1 MPMRQV
7 NLALLTSVSLV
18 CAALAAAPAAQAAFA
33 SDPPGKSSTVTVT
46 VDGVTVGIAND
57 AKNSAGDSLSR
68 AFGGGNFDDSG
79 INELSAMYT
88 ARPDGASGNA
98 LAYLPAQGGVI
109 ENSCVGGGGSSEFY
123 QRAQVTLSGFDDT
136 VTKVWAFYDP
146 AVGSGEVVK
155 TFPHFDDDSIFVNGV
170 AIANQRITAT
180 ANLPTLCDDS
190 TLFVNGDDS
199 GVLVLGTGSYTRSTA
214 GVFKS
219 TSSGTVSFD
228 AYVPMNGASDDS
240 TSIFL
245 ALGLVVDVGDD
256 GVDDTTDDVAI
267 ETWLSSEPYWST
279 PGPPGEVNFVVPPC
293 NSPTPTH
300 EACVESIS
308 GVFAADGTTRQD
320 SGYAVKMTLTVD
332 ADDSGVL
339 VPETLS
345 AYVDLAPTQPI
356 GSGGYSV
363 PANSIAKLAISWPTD
378 GDPYL
383 GGQLPFGT
391 DPGEVDFTNAVADTP
406 ILVDP
411 ATTDDTSNTNR
422 WDIKTTGGRVVTTMI
437 GQARTTSDAISRDT
451 WWPQCEV
458 DIVGGAT
465 QQDKCGEGMTGAV
478 TSDYMVFSH
487 VPARMH
493 LSLAG
498 GESNLA
504 GGLVSTNGQSFAF
517 GPETMSGVS
526 FQFAV
531 AGPSYDFN
539 GNPRSADGFY
549 FVCMPE
555 DYLTAVFDAT
565 TAEAVSSFVGTRDNT
580 PVGTTFSSGTC
591 GDGEPGA
598 IAALNPFGYSA
609 PLFRL
614 APAAAPVVVPPAPVV
629 YPPGAPTAVAVE
641 IGDGSANVTWSAP
654 EWSGSFPV
662 TNFEISATP
671 GGKSCLVQAPA
682 LSCQITG
689 LTNDMPYTFAVRA
702 LNAAGWGAWSSAS
715 PEVTPVEPVVPTI
728 TISGQRGEVRGRQ
741 GVIVTGSSVG
751 LVDGDVVRPWVKLAG
766 QSAYSQGVASISVDD
781 SGTFIWQRRTGKKVY
796 VYFVSADGVKSDRI
810 ILQSARA
817 R

>member
-109 ENSCVGGGGSSEFY
+109 KNSCVGGGSEFY
-123 QRAQVTLSGFDDT
+123 QRAQVTLSGLPASN
-136 VTKVWAFYDP
+136 TKVWAFYDP
-146 AVGSGEVVK
+146 AVGSGKVVK
-155 TFPHFDDDSIFVNGV
+155 TFPHFDDDSIFDDSGV

-256 GVDDTTDDVAI
+256 GVNDTTDDVAI

-320 SGYAVKMTLTVD
+320 SGYAVKMTLTGD
-332 ADDSGVL
+332 ADD
-339 VPETLS
+339 LS

-378 GDPYL
+378 GDPYFI
-383 GGQLPFGT
+383 GLPFGT
-391 DPGEVDFTNAVADTP
+391 GDDSVDFTNAVADTP

-493 LSLAG
+493 LSVAG

-565 TAEAVSSFVGTRDNT
+565 TDEAVSSFVGTRDNT

-662 TNFEISATP
+662 TNFEVSATP

-682 LSCQITG
+682 LSCQVTG

-702 LNAAGWGAWSSAS
+702 LNGAGWGAWSSAS

>member
-7 NLALLTSVSLV
+7 NLAFLTSVSLV

-109 ENSCVGGGGSSEFY
+109 ENSCVGGGSEFY

-146 AVGSGEVVK
+146 AVGSGDVVK
-155 TFPHFDDDSIFVNGV
+155 TFPHFDENSPNPIVDGGV

-199 GVLVLGTGSYTRSTA
+199 GVLVLGTDDDTRSTA

-245 ALGLVVDVGDD
+245 ALGLVVDVGND
-256 GVDDTTDDVAI
+256 GVNDETDDVAI
-267 ETWLSSEPYWST
+267 ETWLSSEPYWGT
-279 PGPPGEVNFVVPPC
+279 PGDHSDVNFIVPPC
-293 NSPTPTH
+293 SSPQANDK
-300 EACVESIS
+300 ACVESIS

-320 SGYAVKMTLTVD
+320 SGYAVKMTLTAD

-378 GDPYL
+378 GDPYSI
-383 GGQLPFGT
+383 GLPFGT
-391 DPGEVDFTNAVADTP
+391 GDDSVDFTNAVADTP

-493 LSLAG
+493 LSVAG

-662 TNFEISATP
+662 TNFEVSATP

-682 LSCQITG
+682 LSCQVTG

-702 LNAAGWGAWSSAS
+702 LNGAGWGAWSSAS

-751 LVDGDVVRPWVKLAG
+751 LVDGEVVRPWVKLAG

>member
-123 QRAQVTLSGFDDT
+123 QRAQVTLSGLPASN
-136 VTKVWAFYDP
+136 TKVWAFYDP

-155 TFPHFDDDSIFVNGV
+155 TFPHFDENSPTPIVDDSQV

-180 ANLPTLCDDS
+180 ANLPTLCDNS

-245 ALGLVVDVGDD
+245 ALGLVVDVGNN

-279 PGPPGEVNFVVPPC
+279 PGPPGDVNFVVPPC
-293 NSPTPTH
+293 NSPQATD

-320 SGYAVKMTLTVD
+320 SGYAVKMTLTGD
-332 ADDSGVL
+332 ADD
-339 VPETLS
+339 LS

-356 GSGGYSV
+356 GTSGYSV

-493 LSLAG
+493 LSVAG

-565 TAEAVSSFVGTRDNT
+565 TDEAVSSFVGTRDNT

-741 GVIVTGSSVG
+741 GVIVSGSSVG
-751 LVDGDVVRPWVKLAG
+751 LSQGALVQPWVKLAG

>member
-7 NLALLTSVSLV
+7 NLAFLTSVSLV

-33 SDPPGKSSTVTVT
+33 SDPPGKSSTVTVS

-109 ENSCVGGGGSSEFY
+109 KKSCVDGVSSEFY

-136 VTKVWAFYDP
+136 NTKVWAFYDP

-155 TFPHFDDDSIFVNGV
+155 TFPHFDDAGISDDSGV

-279 PGPPGEVNFVVPPC
+279 PGPPGDVNFIVPPC
-293 NSPTPTH
+293 SSPNATH

-320 SGYAVKMTLTVD
+320 SGYAVKMTLTGD
-332 ADDSGVL
+332 ADD
-339 VPETLS
+339 LS

-378 GDPYL
+378 GDPYSI
-383 GGQLPFGT
+383 GLPFGT
-391 DPGEVDFTNAVADTP
+391 GDDSVDFTNAVADTP

-411 ATTDDTSNTNR
+411 ATTSDTSNTNR

-458 DIVGGAT
+458 DIDGGAT
-465 QQDKCGEGMTGAV
+465 TQRKCGEGMTGAV

-493 LSLAG
+493 LSVAG

-565 TAEAVSSFVGTRDNT
+565 TDEAVSSFVGTRDNT
-580 PVGTTFSSGTC
+580 PVGTIFSSGTC

-662 TNFEISATP
+662 TNFEVSATP

-682 LSCQITG
+682 LSCQVTG

-702 LNAAGWGAWSSAS
+702 LNGAGWGAWSSAS

-751 LVDGDVVRPWVKLAG
+751 LVDGEVVRPWVKLAG

>member
-1 MPMRQV
+1 MAMRQV

-33 SDPPGKSSTVTVT
+33 SDPPGKSSTVTVS

-98 LAYLPAQGGVI
+98 LAYLPAEGGVI
-109 ENSCVGGGGSSEFY
+109 ENSCVGGGSEFY
-123 QRAQVTLSGFDDT
+123 QRAQVTLSGLP
-136 VTKVWAFYDP
+136 VSNTKVWAFYDP

-155 TFPHFDDDSIFVNGV
+155 TFPHFDENSPTPILDDRNV

-199 GVLVLGTGSYTRSTA
+199 GVLVLGTGGYARSTA

-245 ALGLVVDVGDD
+245 ALGLVVDVGGD
-256 GVDDTTDDVAI
+256 GVLDDTSDDVAI

-279 PGPPGEVNFVVPPC
+279 PGPSGDVNFVVPPC
-293 NSPTPTH
+293 NSPNATH

-320 SGYAVKMTLTVD
+320 SGYAVKMTLTGD
-332 ADDSGVL
+332 ADD
-339 VPETLS
+339 LS

-356 GSGGYSV
+356 GTSGYSV

-378 GDPYL
+378 GDPYSI
-383 GGQLPFGT
+383 GLPFGT
-391 DPGEVDFTNAVADTP
+391 GDDSVDFTNAVADTP

-411 ATTDDTSNTNR
+411 ATTSDTSNTNR

-458 DIVGGAT
+458 DIDGGAT
-465 QQDKCGEGMTGAV
+465 KQSKCGEGMTGAV

-493 LSLAG
+493 LSVVGA
-498 GESNLA
+498 ESNLA

-531 AGPSYDFN
+531 AGPSYDFS

-614 APAAAPVVVPPAPVV
+614 APAAAPAPVVVPPAPVV

-682 LSCQITG
+682 LSCQVTG
-689 LTNDMPYTFAVRA
+689 LTNGMPYTFAVRA
-702 LNAAGWGAWSSAS
+702 LNGAGWGAWSSAS

-728 TISGQRGEVRGRQ
+728 TISGQRGEVRGKQ

>member
-1 MPMRQV
+1 MAMRQV

-33 SDPPGKSSTVTVT
+33 SDPPGKSSTVTVS

-98 LAYLPAQGGVI
+98 LAYLPAEGGVI
-109 ENSCVGGGGSSEFY
+109 ENSCVGGGSEFY
-123 QRAQVTLSGFDDT
+123 QRAQVTLSGLPASN
-136 VTKVWAFYDP
+136 TKVWAFYDP

-155 TFPHFDDDSIFVNGV
+155 TFPHFDDDSILDDSGV

-199 GVLVLGTGSYTRSTA
+199 GVLVLGSGDDTRSTA

-245 ALGLVVDVGDD
+245 ALGLVVDVGGD
-256 GVDDTTDDVAI
+256 GVLDDTSDDVAI
-267 ETWLSSEPYWST
+267 ETWLSSEPYWGT
-279 PGPPGEVNFVVPPC
+279 PGVHSDVNFIVPPC
-293 NSPTPTH
+293 TSPQATD

-356 GSGGYSV
+356 GTSGYSV

-378 GDPYL
+378 GDPYSI
-383 GGQLPFGT
+383 GLPFGT
-391 DPGEVDFTNAVADTP
+391 GDDSVDFTNAVADTP

-411 ATTDDTSNTNR
+411 ATTSDTSNTNR

-458 DIVGGAT
+458 DIEDGAT
-465 QQDKCGEGMTGAV
+465 QQRKCGEGMTGAV

-493 LSLAG
+493 LSVVGA
-498 GESNLA
+498 ESNLA

-531 AGPSYDFN
+531 AGPSYDFS

-565 TAEAVSSFVGTRDNT
+565 TDEAVSSFVGTRDNT

-682 LSCQITG
+682 LSCQVTG
-689 LTNDMPYTFAVRA
+689 LTNGMPYTFAVRA
-702 LNAAGWGAWSSAS
+702 LNGAGWGAWSSAS

-728 TISGQRGEVRGRQ
+728 TISGQRGEVQGRQ